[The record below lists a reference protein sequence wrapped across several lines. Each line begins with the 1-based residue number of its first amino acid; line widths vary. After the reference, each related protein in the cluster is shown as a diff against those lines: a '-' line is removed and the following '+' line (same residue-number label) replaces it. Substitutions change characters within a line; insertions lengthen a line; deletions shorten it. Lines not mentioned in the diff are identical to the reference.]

1 MKHLILP
8 ISLSVLATFAS
19 AENVTVFVPREGG
32 GVTQI
37 EGNLTF
43 EEAARLM
50 GDNAVPES
58 ATGIVLERGKSPRW
72 TNLLPQGVNEA
83 FDGEGLPPIKGDEM
97 TFDGPNEEGPEDLRF
112 DPPSGGSDPET
123 ANDDLVFEDP
133 ETDPDKRDDET
144 DPDARDNDD
153 TSDIEF
159 EGSANDPKIRPLAG
173 NWVGIMYDQTFDGC
187 PPGIAEAIK
196 AQASALDLS
205 VVQGDI
211 SPSFDPAVSMPQFS
225 WETRG
230 PNSWIGDM
238 DMTQGGTGMRVQWAM
253 RVVRPSLINGRQQI
267 DVVGPMMGGCTISL
281 RFQYERTG

>member
-8 ISLSVLATFAS
+8 ISLSVFATFAS
-19 AENVTVFVPREGG
+19 AENVTVFIPREGG

-37 EGNLTF
+37 EGSITF
-43 EEAARLM
+43 EEAARSM
-50 GDNAVPES
+50 GDNAAPEG
-58 ATGIVLERGKSPRW
+58 ATGVVLERGKPPRW
-72 TNLLPQGVNEA
+72 TILPPQGVNEA

-97 TFDGPNEEGPEDLRF
+97 TFDDPTEERPEDLRF
-112 DPPSGGSDPET
+112 EPPSGGSDAET

-133 ETDPDKRDDET
+133 ETDQDRRDS
-144 DPDARDNDD
+144 DD
-153 TSDIEF
+153 TSALEF
-159 EGSANDPKIRPLAG
+159 EGSANGPKISPLAG
-173 NWVGIMYDQTFDGC
+173 NWVGIMIDQTLDGC
-187 PPGIAEAIK
+187 PPGIAAAIK

-211 SPSFDPAVSMPQFS
+211 TPSFDPAISMPQFS

-253 RVVRPSLINGRQQI
+253 RVVSPSLINGRQQI
-267 DVVGPMMGGCTISL
+267 DVLGPMMGGCTISL